1 MPKPAGG
8 TASWHCDRTLLRYN
22 SKQYGVKRE
31 NGSKVKKP
39 PLRSPLLALY
49 CLAFSALP
57 LAGQEA
63 AAKPVVAVLPFQAVE
78 ASVAVARSAAAFVE
92 SALVKTGVLTV
103 VSQAERDRILQAQE
117 AALADC
123 AEEDCAIRIGKLLAA
138 GQIVVGEVVGLGRR
152 LIVNAKIIDINTGQI
167 LAADTRG
174 AAGEQEL
181 EQVCLGLTLSL
192 VAGALPAV
200 AAGLPAEGK
209 ETAAGPEEGPIAGA
223 TAGGKPG
230 EASGEEPRRRQPR
243 RPRRPKTPAAA
254 AALTP
259 EQRAGKAARLAN
271 TGAIAMQ
278 VASIAS
284 AISFELQQTSEEAY
298 TSYLQ
303 AAADVQDFYSAYAWT
318 YTGHLALGLGADGLW
333 AGGATAV
340 AAAVFKYPQETYVL
354 SRSGRAMFA
363 ASWSLILSGNVLGLL
378 AGNQYYTN
386 EKLYQDYLQAAAD
399 IEDFR
404 KRYEAGH
411 AWYLT
416 SRILS
421 YSFWGLG
428 GAGLVC
434 ASLLPGDRTPILSG
448 PRDRWLMAGGTALVA
463 AGSLFQ
469 SMALNTRELAE
480 DRYKDYLAASA
491 DTGDFYNSYL
501 SARTQNV
508 IYSILA
514 YTLWA
519 GGGVGILG
527 SLFTN
532 PDRGRPQKEPQ
543 AALVIVPTPA
553 GLAVWVS
560 IDPKGMRL

>member
-1 MPKPAGG
+1 
-8 TASWHCDRTLLRYN
+8 
-22 SKQYGVKRE
+22 
-31 NGSKVKKP
+31 VKKP

-78 ASVAVARSAAAFVE
+78 ASVTVARSAAAFVE

-181 EQVCLGLTLSL
+181 EQVCVGLTLSL

-200 AAGLPAEGK
+200 AAGLTAEGK
-209 ETAAGPEEGPIAGA
+209 ETVAGQEEGPVAGA
-223 TAGGKPG
+223 TAGAQPG
-230 EASGEEPRRRQPR
+230 QVAGEEPRRRQPR
-243 RPRRPKTPAAA
+243 RPRRPKTPASA

-303 AAADVQDFYSAYAWT
+303 AAADVQDFYSAYAWA

-354 SRSGRAMFA
+354 SRSGRALFA

-378 AGNQYYTN
+378 AGNQYYTS
-386 EKLYQDYLQAAAD
+386 EKLYQDHHQFSERFD
-399 IEDFR
+399 
-404 KRYEAGH
+404 AGH

-508 IYSILA
+508 IYSVLA

-519 GGGVGILG
+519 GGGAGILG
-527 SLFTN
+527 SLFLS
-532 PDRGRPQKEPQ
+532 PDRGRPKKEPR
-543 AALVIVPTPA
+543 AALVIVPTPT
-553 GLAVWVS
+553 GLAVWIS
-560 IDPKGMRL
+560 IDPKGIRL

>member
-284 AISFELQQTSEEAY
+284 AVSFELQQTSEEAY

-303 AAADVQDFYSAYAWT
+303 AASDVQDFYSAYAWA
-318 YTGHLALGLGADGLW
+318 YTGHFALGLGADGLW

-354 SRSGRAMFA
+354 SRAGKAMFA

-386 EKLYQDYLQAAAD
+386 EMLYQDHHQFSERFD
-399 IEDFR
+399 
-404 KRYEAGH
+404 AGH

-416 SRILS
+416 TRILS

-469 SMALNTRELAE
+469 SIALNTRELAE

-508 IYSILA
+508 IYSVLA

-519 GGGVGILG
+519 GGGAGILG
-527 SLFTN
+527 SLFLS
-532 PDRGRPQKEPQ
+532 PDRGRPQKEPR
-543 AALVIVPTPA
+543 AALVIVPTPT
-553 GLAVWVS
+553 GLAVWIS